1 VFILKLFN
9 FILFLCLSYLM
20 IELPTIIYPKFYSF
34 LLSQH
39 NWKWIVLIT
48 YFIVICYFYVWY
60 LNKRD
65 IGFWNKV
72 LYIPFLNSFFSAI
85 VSLTI
90 GTFHPSNIPNPN
102 IGIGEELIS
111 LIYFFIHGIIFS
123 LVPYFLFIQKKFT
136 KNKRSEC

>member
-1 VFILKLFN
+1 
-9 FILFLCLSYLM
+9 M

-34 LLSQH
+34 LLSE
-39 NWKWIVLIT
+39 NVWKWIALIF
-48 YFIVICYFYVWY
+48 YFVIICYFYVWY

-65 IGFWNKV
+65 IGNWNKL
-72 LYIPFLNSFFSAI
+72 LYIPFLNLFLSAL

-90 GTFHPSNIPNPN
+90 GTFHHSNVPNPN

-111 LIYFFIHGIIFS
+111 LFYLFIHGLLFS